1 MSFPLS
7 PTNGQQSVVNNT
19 LYSYN
24 STSNSWTRVA
34 GSNAI
39 YDLDD
44 ISNLVDGYTNTFP
57 TNYNGS
63 PVIFTSPWSIQVMLN
78 GVYQPAFKYNGDLTW
93 PSYVL
98 SANRGYTLDPNN
110 QLRFADA
117 PPMGSQIT
125 IRVVAGGASTT
136 TKFYPFKPVDLVL
149 GS

>member
-44 ISNLVDGYTNTFP
+44 ITNLVDGYTNTFP

-63 PVIFTSPWSIQVMLN
+63 PVIFVSPWSIQVMLN

-125 IRVVAGGASTT
+125 IRVVTGGAQPA